1 MKKHKFLI
9 GALCASMAV
18 VQMPLGIFAAETDD
32 ASEEIVCEEL
42 TEDISDSINLWT
54 YDLADADQSGTLAD
68 DINATAAP
76 GSFEG
81 GSGTVSD
88 PYLIASYDQLL
99 LIGSQPEEGLY
110 YKLVSDI
117 SANTETPGD
126 SSPNVWTPAD
136 PKGCHFDG
144 NGKTI
149 SNLCIG
155 TETISTEEDGK
166 TTDKIYA
173 ALFGSKGTAEE
184 IKNVT
189 VRNVHFKGADQYA
202 ASLAIKVKDMS
213 GCRLTGTLTMSDDT
227 QNGYC
232 LGGLAYEASGKVTE
246 CIYDAGIELKTGKNI
261 GGIVYAASDVE
272 NCISTEAAFIKL
284 DCEWLKYTFYKMPNG
299 GIGGIA
305 YKVGTETAQ
314 GLLKNNV
321 GNAVLDGTGNLD
333 PHDAAGIC
341 VNAVN
346 CDVSGNINHGSI
358 KGNYASGIL
367 YTVNGGSIK
376 DCENSGKIEGYTVGA
391 GIVGTANKVYEISRC
406 KNSGNIIETYKDQ
419 SGFDMGYG
427 GAAGIIGESTS
438 VKTISDCVNTG
449 KIDSEVAAAG
459 IIGAYSYYEDTV
471 MENCANLGDVSG
483 SEAGGIAFTSE
494 GIIYYDSAG
503 NKTGPGRAKI
513 RNTYNAGKVTMSNS
527 YGEHGWGFGGLIG
540 FATNAD
546 IENCFNAGIVD
557 QSIIVNTQSSN
568 LTTGGI
574 AGIIRDTTV
583 KNSYNTGVIK
593 GGTTYAIAAK
603 DTFEAGACTLTDCYY
618 LDGSAQK
625 PAGDKDGKSASG
637 LSATKLKGTSMAK
650 AESYKNW
657 DFDSIWQLEK
667 NENYPYPELKDN
679 PYIGP
684 KVEIDENPGTDD
696 PKPSP
701 DPEKPVDVVTGG
713 TYVVNQKFDVTGFL
727 LQSYAKYDIAPKG
740 AAAVKNG
747 LVTVRKVPADGKIT
761 IYGLVKN
768 GSKWVKD
775 KAFEFTAEKPGLP
788 KTVTFTIP
796 YDETINPDDS
806 NARALTADLLKNTTL
821 VPAAWTSAKPAIADY
836 DADKGIIYAK
846 SKGSTKIT
854 AIFGDP
860 ASTDCAKYTF
870 TVKVNVPKISKT
882 ALNMQSG
889 VTQTLKISGA
899 AKTAKIT
906 WSSSAP
912 EYVSVDAVTGK
923 VKALKYNAETG
934 GKAVIKAA
942 IDGVEFPSYACEV
955 TVPSPTLKVTD
966 FTLAVKKSVKIVVQ
980 NTKLKTK
987 DGGITFESSDKTVA
1001 DVDANGKITAI
1012 APGECTIT
1020 VKAAGVELAC
1030 LVEVR

>member
-1 MKKHKFLI
+1 MRKHKLLI
-9 GALCASMAV
+9 SALCVCMAM
-18 VQMPLGIFAAETDD
+18 VQMPMSIFAAEADEALEEIICEGVTDD
-32 ASEEIVCEEL
+32 ADQGF
-42 TEDISDSINLWT
+42 TFTD
-54 YDLADADQSGTLAD
+54 DLDV
-68 DINATAAP
+68 TAAP

-81 GSGTVSD
+81 GSGTASD
-88 PYLIASYDQLL
+88 PYRIASYDQLL
-99 LIGSQPEEGLY
+99 LIGSQTEEGLY
-110 YKLVSDI
+110 YMLVSDI
-117 SANTETPGD
+117 SANDAEPGD
-126 SSPNVWTPAD
+126 SSPNVWTPVD

-155 TETISTEEDGK
+155 TETISAEEDGK

-173 ALFGSKGTAEE
+173 ALFGAKGTAEE

-246 CIYDAGIELKTGKNI
+246 CTYDAGIELAIGKYI
-261 GGIVYAASDVE
+261 GGIVYAASDIE
-272 NCISTEAAFIKL
+272 NCTSTETAFIKL
-284 DCEWLKYTFYKMPNG
+284 DCEWHNYTFYTLPNG

-305 YKVGTETAQ
+305 YKAGTEAAQ
-314 GLLKNNV
+314 GILKNNV
-321 GNAVLDGTGNLD
+321 GNAVLDGTGNSH

-358 KGNYASGIL
+358 KGNYATGIV
-367 YTVNGGSIK
+367 YTMNGGSIK
-376 DCENSGKIEGYTVGA
+376 DCENNGKIEGYSVGA
-391 GIVGTANKVYEISRC
+391 GIVGAANNVDEISGC
-406 KNSGNIIETYKDQ
+406 KNSGNIIETNKIQ
-419 SGFDMGYG
+419 SGFDMGFG
-427 GAAGIIGESTS
+427 GAAGIIGESS
-438 VKTISDCVNTG
+438 SAKTISNCVNTG
-449 KIDSEVAAAG
+449 RIDSEVAAAG
-459 IIGAYSYYEDTV
+459 IIGVYAYHENSL
-471 MENCANLGDVSG
+471 MENCANTGDITG
-483 SEAGGIAFTSE
+483 SEAGGIAFFAE
-494 GIIYYDSAG
+494 GSIYHDSDG

-513 RNTYNAGKVTMSNS
+513 RNTYNAGKVRMSDS
-527 YGEHGWGFGGLIG
+527 DGEYGWGFGGLVG
-540 FATNAD
+540 YATYAD
-546 IENCFNAGIVD
+546 IENCFNAGMVD
-557 QSIIVNTQSSN
+557 QSNIVNKQSNN

-574 AGIIRDTTV
+574 AGIIRNTTI
-583 KNSYNTGVIK
+583 KNSYNTGAIK
-593 GGTTYAIAAK
+593 GGTTYAIVAK
-603 DTFEAGACTLTDCYY
+603 DTFEAGTCTLTDCYF
-618 LDGSAQK
+618 LDGCAQK
-625 PAGDKDGKSASG
+625 PAGDKDGKSVSG

-657 DFDSIWQLEK
+657 NYDSIWQLDK

-684 KVEIDENPGTDD
+684 KVEIDENAGTDD

-701 DPEKPVDVVTGG
+701 DPDKPVDTVTGG

-727 LQSYAKYDIAPKG
+727 IQSYAKYDVVPKG
-740 AAAVKNG
+740 AAIVKNG
-747 LVTVRKVPADGKIT
+747 LVTVKKVPADGKIT
-761 IYGLVKN
+761 IYGYVKN
-768 GSKWVKD
+768 GSKWIKD

-788 KTVTFTIP
+788 KTVTFTVP
-796 YDETINPDDS
+796 YDEAINPDDA
-806 NARALTADLLKNTTL
+806 NARALVTDLVKNTTL
-821 VPAAWTSAKPAIADY
+821 VPTAWISSKPAIADY

-899 AKTAKIT
+899 ARTAKIT
-906 WSSSAP
+906 WSSSSP
-912 EYVSVDAVTGK
+912 EYVSVDADTGK

-934 GKAVIKAA
+934 GRATIKAA
-942 IDGVEFPSYACEV
+942 IDGVEFPAYACEV
-955 TVPSPTLKVTD
+955 TVPSPKLKVTD
-966 FTLAVKKSVKIVVQ
+966 FTLAVKKSVKIAVQ
-980 NTKLKTK
+980 NTRLKTK
-987 DGGITFESSDKTVA
+987 DGGITFESSDKTIA

-1020 VKAAGVELAC
+1020 VKTAGVELTC
-1030 LVEVR
+1030 FVEVR